1 MFTYVPHWS
10 KQNDFCNSVPPLIN
24 KWWFPSICYYLLQ
37 FSILIYCSIPSL
49 FCEISIAKDLI
60 FCPSHN
66 GLTSRH
72 LAFLEYLSE
81 SRQSR
86 DFRTGLILL
95 WSFEI
100 NQTFTCLII
109 SFQMSSSGRDAF
121 SAGFCKKVI
130 EILLNVT
137 NIILYFFS
145 KMTYI
150 KWIWRLCNTKSSQIK
165 PFCLFSCL
173 WHTLNFE

>member
-1 MFTYVPHWS
+1 MKS
-10 KQNDFCNSVPPLIN
+10 
-24 KWWFPSICYYLLQ
+24 LLQ
-37 FSILIYCSIPSL
+37 KIFFSVHHTMGSQAGIWQ
-49 FCEISIAKDLI
+49 
-60 FCPSHN
+60 
-66 GLTSRH
+66 
-72 LAFLEYLSE
+72 FLEYLSE

-86 DFRTGLILL
+86 DFRTALILFNSICDVL

-100 NQTFTCLII
+100 NQNFHMFNHF
-109 SFQMSSSGRDAF
+109 FQMSIVLEEFDF

-137 NIILYFFS
+137 SIILYFFS

-150 KWIWRLCNTKSSQIK
+150 KWIWGLCNTKSSQIK

-173 WHTLNFE
+173 